1 MRSIPTPSSF
11 SYADLSLRFLLLA
24 ARFQMGGRARREN
37 RTLRK
42 SDFLLSLLLR
52 FFPLLRFSSSIPAP
66 STRTRYRRPG
76 KSVFLRGF
84 LIPRLTF
91 AKLRGRSEGRSQKR
105 IALPSLPPMKQLR
118 SNKREIPSSNSY
130 FPSLSLSFYITTRIP
145 RILG

>member
-11 SYADLSLRFLLLA
+11 SYADLPLRFLLLA

-76 KSVFLRGF
+76 KPVFLRGF

-91 AKLRGRSEGRSQKR
+91 AKLRGRSQKD
-105 IALPSLPPMKQLR
+105 LKKESPSPPPPMKQLR